1 MEPGAPLPG
10 LRLPELDS
18 FRVGKAIFDRPFS
31 TEEGLGPL
39 FNQDRCSSCHDLPTS
54 GGHGAEPV
62 SKATRFDADSGC
74 NLLSDQGGPLL
85 QQLPTRPAQ
94 AAGVRAERAPPT
106 ANAVAT
112 VFPTP
117 LYGLG
122 LVAAIPATAIL
133 ENADPAD
140 TDGDG
145 ISGRPALD
153 GSGRLGRFGRKAQH
167 ADLGD
172 FVREAIRLE
181 MGITTPDHPEEDK
194 PSGLPLPANSDP
206 APDPEMS
213 EADLRF
219 LEAYV
224 RFLAPVRETSASEAL
239 SSPSEIA
246 EGERIF
252 EFLGC
257 HTCHVPS
264 FPTGPS
270 ASPALRNKRFLLY
283 SDLLLHD
290 MGPELADICT
300 PTATP
305 SEWKTARLSGLRY
318 RSNFLHDGR
327 AQTLEMAILLHG
339 GEADAARDVF
349 RRLTADARRQL
360 IAFLR
365 SL

>member
-1 MEPGAPLPG
+1 M
-10 LRLPELDS
+10 
-18 FRVGKAIFDRPFS
+18 
-31 TEEGLGPL
+31 
-39 FNQDRCSSCHDLPTS
+39 
-54 GGHGAEPV
+54 
-62 SKATRFDADSGC
+62 
-74 NLLSDQGGPLL
+74 
-85 QQLPTRPAQ
+85 QQLATEPART
-94 AAGVRAERAPPT
+94 AGVRTERAPRG

-133 ENADPAD
+133 ENADSAD
-140 TDGDG
+140 ADGDG
-145 ISGRPALD
+145 ISGRPSLD
-153 GSGRLGRFGRKAQH
+153 ASGRLGRFGRKAQH
-167 ADLGD
+167 ANLGE
-172 FVREAIRLE
+172 FVGEAIRTE
-181 MGITTPDHPEEDK
+181 MGITTPDHPEEDR
-194 PSGLPLPANSDP
+194 PGGLPLPANSDP
-206 APDPEMS
+206 APDPEIS

-219 LEAYV
+219 LDAYV
-224 RFLAPVRETSASEAL
+224 RFLGPVRKTSASEAL
-239 SSPSEIA
+239 SSPSEID
-246 EGERIF
+246 EGERVF

-257 HTCHVPS
+257 HACHTPS
-264 FPTGPS
+264 FSTGPS

-305 SEWKTARLSGLRY
+305 SEWKTASLSGLRY

-327 AQTLEMAILLHG
+327 ATTLEMAILLHG
-339 GEADAARDVF
+339 GEAEAARNVF
-349 RRLTADARRQL
+349 LRLTADARRQL